1 MPPPTKAEIKRLLK
15 EKDYRGI
22 VELSR
27 EKRNLFSRL
36 VAMTYDK
43 GDVIAW
49 RAMEAI
55 GAITARMSPDEG
67 RAVIQKVL
75 WMLREE
81 SGNNAWSGPEILGE
95 ILRAN
100 PGPYRDVVPVL
111 VSFHGEEFFRPGVLW
126 AMYRIA
132 RRWPDLI
139 EPFSDIA
146 VEYLDSPDPSVRGY
160 AALVLGR
167 LGKPFPEKAIA
178 DDNNTVLCYDEGT
191 LTQKPVRELL
201 RMAAA
206 HKSLR
211 PAEHN

>member
-1 MPPPTKAEIKRLLK
+1 MPPPIKSELKRLLNA
-15 EKDYRGI
+15 KDYEGI
-22 VELSR
+22 LELSR
-27 EKRNLFSRL
+27 TKRNLFGHL

-55 GAITARMSPDEG
+55 GAITARMSPEEG
-67 RAVIQKVL
+67 RTVIQKVL

-100 PGPYRDVVPVL
+100 PQPYRDVIPVL
-111 VSFHGEEFFRPGVLW
+111 VSFHEEEFFRPGTLW

-132 RRWPDLI
+132 MRWPELI

-146 VEYLDSPDPSVRGY
+146 MEHIGSPDPSVRGY
-160 AALVLGR
+160 AALVLG
-167 LGKPFPEKAIA
+167 LLNKTFPEKTVET
-178 DDNNTVLCYDEGT
+178 DDHTVLYYDGGI
-191 LTQKPVRELL
+191 LIRKPVRELL
-201 RMAAA
+201 RMAEAY
-206 HKSLR
+206 SSNTL
-211 PAEHN
+211 NS

>member
-1 MPPPTKAEIKRLLK
+1 MPSPVKAELKRLLE
-15 EKDYRGI
+15 EKDYDGI

-27 EKRNLFSRL
+27 AKRSLFRHL

-43 GDVIAW
+43 GDVMAW

-111 VSFHGEEFFRPGVLW
+111 VSFHEEEFFRPGVLW

-146 VEYLDSPDPSVRGY
+146 VEHIDSHDPSVRGY
-160 AALVLGR
+160 AALVLAS

-178 DDNNTVLCYDEGT
+178 DDDTVLCYDEGT
-191 LTQKPVRELL
+191 LTRKPVRELL

-206 HKSLR
+206 HKS
-211 PAEHN
+211 

>member
-1 MPPPTKAEIKRLLK
+1 MPPPIKAEIRRLL
-15 EKDYRGI
+15 EEGDYEGI

-27 EKRNLFSRL
+27 TKRNLFSHL

-55 GAITARMSPDEG
+55 GAVTARMSSEEG
-67 RAVIQKVL
+67 RTVVQKVL

-100 PGPYRDVVPVL
+100 PKPYRDVIPVL
-111 VSFHGEEFFRPGVLW
+111 LSFHEEEFFRPGTLW

-132 RRWPDLI
+132 LRWPELI
-139 EPFSDIA
+139 EPFSNIA
-146 VEYLDSPDPSVRGY
+146 VEHIGSPHPSVRGY
-160 AALVLGR
+160 AALVLAV
-167 LGKPFPEKAIA
+167 LGKPFPVKA
-178 DDNNTVLCYDEGT
+178 DEHTVPYYDGGT

-201 RMAAA
+201 RVVETY
-206 HKSLR
+206 SSNTL
-211 PAEHN
+211 NS

>member
-1 MPPPTKAEIKRLLK
+1 MPSPIKAELKRLLE
-15 EKDYRGI
+15 EKDYDGI

-27 EKRNLFSRL
+27 KKRNLFRHL
-36 VAMTYDK
+36 MAMTYDK

-100 PGPYRDVVPVL
+100 PEPYRDIVPVL
-111 VSFHGEEFFRPGVLW
+111 VSFHEEEFFRPGILW

-132 RRWPDLI
+132 GRWPELI
-139 EPFSDIA
+139 EPFSNIA
-146 VEYLDSPDPSVRGY
+146 MEYIDSPAPSVRGY
-160 AALVLGR
+160 AALVLSL
-167 LGKPFPEKAIA
+167 LGKPFPEKAVA
-178 DDNNTVLCYDEGT
+178 ADNNTILFYEDGT
-191 LTQKPVRELL
+191 LTQTPVKELVRTAVASKL
-201 RMAAA
+201 
-206 HKSLR
+206 
-211 PAEHN
+211 